1 MSAGILQSHEVQ
13 KVKDKLQELQRKH
26 ELETFYYLP
35 LITAKK
41 QGKGVLTQTCQLKML
56 KN

>member
-26 ELETFYYLP
+26 ELVTFYYLP
-35 LITAKK
+35 LITAKNREK
-41 QGKGVLTQTCQLKML
+41 VYSPKHVS
-56 KN
+56 